1 MIHSNIF
8 TAVLYKSNDFCI
20 IFSDCDVDAHCKIS
34 TSASASKLAEVFP
47 SLLTAEGKKSP
58 EPEQPIIRSDTK
70 SVEVLAEKMDENLK
84 IDEEEPKKETNKKI
98 KPSASA
104 PSVASA
110 ASAACAAASA
120 PKKATTAKELR
131 DLMYQHYCVG
141 KGKLKKP
148 SANAI
153 KKGKVPPPP
162 CSSLQKAND
171 ESTDEMSEDEDED
184 DDTSS
189 ETSKATTT
197 TASESHNK
205 NGAHCNCCYCEVF
218 GPGKNLTFF
227 S

>member
-1 MIHSNIF
+1 M
-8 TAVLYKSNDFCI
+8 
-20 IFSDCDVDAHCKIS
+20 
-34 TSASASKLAEVFP
+34 
-47 SLLTAEGKKSP
+47 
-58 EPEQPIIRSDTK
+58 
-70 SVEVLAEKMDENLK
+70 EVLAEKMDENLK

-218 GPGKNLTFF
+218 GPGKNLNFF
-227 S
+227 FLTNEMTNNCNFILKPPRKIMSAHARLSAVIFVLICLNVNK